1 MEIVILRK
9 TFRKNCWNEN
19 KREMEND
26 RKIIVYS
33 STRAMNIDGNSIE
46 RITLKRNESLDIS
59 IKKKIVSTDEC
70 GNIFNEV
77 IHVERKREENIY
89 FPSYIK

>member
-46 RITLKRNESLDIS
+46 WITLKRNESLDIS
-59 IKKKIVSTDEC
+59 IKKKIVSTAEC
-70 GNIFNEV
+70 ENIFNEV

>member
-1 MEIVILRK
+1 
-9 TFRKNCWNEN
+9 
-19 KREMEND
+19 MEND

-33 STRAMNIDGNSIE
+33 STRAMNIDGNSIK

-59 IKKKIVSTDEC
+59 IKKKIVSSDEC
-70 GNIFNEV
+70 ENIFNEV

>member
-1 MEIVILRK
+1 
-9 TFRKNCWNEN
+9 
-19 KREMEND
+19 MEND

-46 RITLKRNESLDIS
+46 SLDIS

-70 GNIFNEV
+70 ENIFNEV